1 MQTKI
6 KKFNLNKRKFKIKRD
21 LEFRW
26 LKTKNTYLCLCDYD
40 DKQKDKQE
48 Y

>member
-6 KKFNLNKRKFKIKRD
+6 KKFNLKKFKIKRD
-21 LEFRW
+21 LKFLW
-26 LKTKNTYLCLCDYD
+26 LKIKNTYLYLCDYD